1 MKEIMENT
9 NKVVKV
15 KVTQSCPILCEFS
28 RPDNWSGQLFPSPG
42 DLPIP
47 GIKPRSPALQVDSL
61 PAEPPR
67 ESKNTGSVSFL
78 QGIFLTQES
87 NQGFLHYRRILYSL
101 TTREAQISGKIFHA
115 NGLEELLL
123 KYPYY
128 SKQSM
133 ELMHSLSKCQW
144 HVSQNWYI

>member
-1 MKEIMENT
+1 MKSESESHS
-9 NKVVKV
+9 VV
-15 KVTQSCPILCEFS
+15 SDSLWS
-28 RPDNWSGQLFPSPG
+28 HGLWNSSGQNNGVGSLSLFQ
-42 DLPIP
+42 

-144 HVSQNWYI
+144 HISQNWYI